1 MRGEIMTGSKDQ
13 RTGWLKELKVGD
25 YVFVKQYRGTL
36 GSVKTLA
43 VVDKITPTGRI
54 NIGVQQ
60 FQPSGER
67 RQGYKTT
74 RLEQATKEN
83 IKEFTLEKQK
93 SALIR
98 EIAEKVNGGVL
109 AKMDTID
116 LKEIKMTLDKY
127 KK

>member
-1 MRGEIMTGSKDQ
+1 MTASKDQ

-36 GSVKTLA
+36 GSIKTLA

-60 FQPSGER
+60 FQPSGECR
-67 RQGYKTT
+67 RGYSST

-127 KK
+127 TK

>member
-1 MRGEIMTGSKDQ
+1 MTGSKDQ

-60 FQPSGER
+60 FQSSGEC

>member
-1 MRGEIMTGSKDQ
+1 MTASKDQ

-25 YVFVKQYRGTL
+25 YVFVKQYRGAL

-60 FQPSGER
+60 FQPSGEC
-67 RQGYKTT
+67 RQGYRWA
-74 RLEQATKEN
+74 RLEQ
-83 IKEFTLEKQK
+83 
-93 SALIR
+93 
-98 EIAEKVNGGVL
+98 AEKVNGGVL

-127 KK
+127 TE

>member
-1 MRGEIMTGSKDQ
+1 MTASKDQ

-25 YVFVKQYRGTL
+25 YVFVKQYRGAL

-60 FQPSGER
+60 FQPSGEC
-67 RQGYKTT
+67 RQGYRST
-74 RLEQATKEN
+74 RLEQATNEN
-83 IKEFTLEKQK
+83 INDLTLEKQK
-93 SALIR
+93 SALVR

-127 KK
+127 TK

>member
-1 MRGEIMTGSKDQ
+1 MTASKDQ

-25 YVFVKQYRGTL
+25 YVFVKQYRGAL

-60 FQPSGER
+60 FQPSGEC
-67 RQGYKTT
+67 RQGYRTA
-74 RLEQATKEN
+74 RLTKEN

-127 KK
+127 TE

>member
-1 MRGEIMTGSKDQ
+1 M
-13 RTGWLKELKVGD
+13 KELKVGD

-60 FQPSGER
+60 FQPSGEC
-67 RQGYKTT
+67 RQGYRWA

-127 KK
+127 TK

>member
-1 MRGEIMTGSKDQ
+1 MTGSKDQ

-36 GSVKTLA
+36 GSVKTLD

-60 FQPSGER
+60 FQPSGEC

-127 KK
+127 TK

>member
-1 MRGEIMTGSKDQ
+1 MTASKDQ

-25 YVFVKQYRGTL
+25 YVFVKQYRSTL

-60 FQPSGER
+60 FQPSGEC
-67 RQGYKTT
+67 RQGYRWA

-127 KK
+127 TK

>member
-1 MRGEIMTGSKDQ
+1 MTESKDQ

-25 YVFVKQYRGTL
+25 YVFVKQYRGAL

-54 NIGVQQ
+54 NIGERQ
-60 FQPSGER
+60 FQPSGC
-67 RQGYKTT
+67 RQGYRWA

>member
-1 MRGEIMTGSKDQ
+1 MTASKDQ

-25 YVFVKQYRGTL
+25 YVFVKQYRGAL

-60 FQPSGER
+60 FQPSGEC
-67 RQGYKTT
+67 RQGYRST

-127 KK
+127 TK

>member
-1 MRGEIMTGSKDQ
+1 MTESKDQ
-13 RTGWLKELKVGD
+13 RRGWLKELKAGD
-25 YVFVKQYRGTL
+25 YVFVKQCRGTL

-60 FQPSGER
+60 FQPSGECR
-67 RQGYKTT
+67 KGYRWA

-83 IKEFTLEKQK
+83 INEFTLEKQK
-93 SALIR
+93 SALIQ
-98 EIAEKVNGGVL
+98 EIADKVRGGVL
-109 AKMDTID
+109 EEMSILD
-116 LKEIKMTLDKY
+116 LKEIKMTIDKY

>member
-1 MRGEIMTGSKDQ
+1 MTGSKDQ

-60 FQPSGER
+60 FQPSGEC
-67 RQGYKTT
+67 RQGYRTT

-116 LKEIKMTLDKY
+116 LKETKMTLDKY
-127 KK
+127 TK

>member
-1 MRGEIMTGSKDQ
+1 MTGSKDQ
-13 RTGWLKELKVGD
+13 RTGWLKGLKVGD

-36 GSVKTLA
+36 GSLKTLA

-60 FQPSGER
+60 FQPSGEC
-67 RQGYKTT
+67 RQGYRWA

-93 SALIR
+93 SALVR

-109 AKMDTID
+109 AKMDTLD

-127 KK
+127 TE